1 MNQPLAGWNSAV
13 PARILRVRNQ
23 PRESEPP
30 PSTENYI
37 ALRHPDSSDI
47 PLPGILAPWLSGFLA
62 LWQGVSAR
70 LAVSARSLPEPLPRV
85 ADGYCMLAATTSARS
100 FTS

>member
-37 ALRHPDSSDI
+37 ALRHPGA
-47 PLPGILAPWLSGFLA
+47 PTPTLPGIPTPRLPDP
-62 LWQGVSAR
+62 WQGVSAR
-70 LAVSARSLPEPLPRV
+70 LAVCAQSLPEPLPRV
-85 ADGYCMLAATTSARS
+85 AAGYCMLAATTSARS